1 MLPQSIRIKF
11 QKVNVLKFISH
22 LDLCRT
28 MKSALLRSGVPV
40 WYTEGFNPH
49 PKMVFS
55 LPLSI
60 GTESEC
66 EYVDIKITEEMPFD
80 EIKQRLTGALTS
92 DMAILDVYA
101 PEMKFQE
108 IGYATYE
115 ITPYG
120 SYDLSPLS
128 AEEVNITKRTKKG
141 EATVNVKDRIV
152 SVSENEGKIYM
163 ILSADTERFVNP
175 EHLLALCG
183 SDDHRIVRKEV
194 YTRDMKIFK

>member
-1 MLPQSIRIKF
+1 MLPQGIRIKF

-28 MKSALLRSGVPV
+28 MKSALLRAGIPV

-66 EYVDIKITEEMPFD
+66 EYMDIKITEEMPFE
-80 EIKQRLTGALTS
+80 EIKQRLGAALTS

-115 ITPYG
+115 ITPCG
-120 SYDLSPLS
+120 DYDLSALCGD
-128 AEEVNITKRTKKG
+128 EVNITKRTKKG
-141 EATVNVKDRIV
+141 EATVNVSDRIV

-175 EHLLALCG
+175 EHLLSLCG
-183 SDDHRIVRKEV
+183 SDDHRILRKEV
-194 YTRDMKIFK
+194 YTRDMKIFR

>member
-1 MLPQSIRIKF
+1 MLPKSIRIKF
-11 QKVNVLKFISH
+11 QKINVLKFISH

-28 MKSALLRSGVPV
+28 MKSAMLRAGVPI

-92 DMAILDVYA
+92 DMAILDVYT

-115 ITPYG
+115 ITPLG

-128 AEEVNITKRTKKG
+128 ADEVNIIKRTKKG

-175 EHLLALCG
+175 EHLLTLCG
-183 SDDHRIVRKEV
+183 SEDHRIVRKEV